1 MFSFSY
7 HYFLK
12 SRDDFLIVG
21 NNTTKGGVHME
32 FYCKTRILAGQGVLN
47 ELKKLN
53 IGRLLLV
60 CDPFF
65 VQNGW
70 AQKLKTFSDAAQFEI
85 FDEIS
90 PDPSAALA
98 AKGTAKM
105 NTFQP
110 DTVIALGGGS
120 AMDCAK
126 AMVYFAEK
134 KAKLIAIPTTSGSGS
149 EVTDFAILTHNG
161 VKHPLIDEK
170 ICPEVAFLDSE
181 LLETLPP
188 KLIADCGFDV
198 LSHAAEGY
206 VATNSTPFTDA
217 LAERAFATVLQKLPA
232 SYGGDQSCRLDI
244 HCCATMAGIAF
255 TRAGL
260 GLVHALAHSLGG
272 EFHIPHGRLNA
283 ILLPAVIEANKA
295 AKQKYAALARRAG
308 LAGVSDTVAV
318 RNLKNALSRLRQE
331 LNMPD
336 TLIAAGISPAALWD
350 KREKIITAAL
360 NDPCC
365 SYNPQPVTE
374 ETVRAVLE
382 EVTGRG

>member
-1 MFSFSY
+1 
-7 HYFLK
+7 
-12 SRDDFLIVG
+12 
-21 NNTTKGGVHME
+21 ME
-32 FYCKTRILAGQGVLN
+32 FYCKTRIFAGQGILK
-47 ELKKLN
+47 ELKTLN
-53 IGRLLLV
+53 MGRVMLV

-70 AQKLKTFSDAAQFEI
+70 TQKIQHLSGAAQFEI

-90 PDPSAALA
+90 PDPTAVLA

-105 NTFQP
+105 NAFCP

-134 KAKLIAIPTTSGSGS
+134 TARLIAVPTTSGSGS
-149 EVTDFAILTHNG
+149 EVTDFAILTHDG

-170 ICPEVAFLDSE
+170 ICPEAAFLDSD
-181 LLETLPP
+181 LLETLP
-188 KLIADCGFDV
+188 KTLIADCGFDV

-206 VATNSTPFTDA
+206 AATKATPFTDA
-217 LAERAFATVLQKLPA
+217 LAESAFATVLQKLPD
-232 SYGGDQSCRLDI
+232 SFGGDTSCRLEI
-244 HCCATMAGIAF
+244 HCCATMAGISF

-283 ILLPAVIEANKA
+283 ILLPAVIEHNKA
-295 AKQKYAALARRAG
+295 ARHKYANLARRAG
-308 LAGVSDTVAV
+308 LSGVSDTVAV
-318 RNLKNALSRLRQE
+318 KNLKNALYRLRQE

-336 TLIAAGISPAALWD
+336 TLIAAGISPAELWN

-360 NDPCC
+360 HDPCC
-365 SYNPQPVTE
+365 NTNPQPVTE
-374 ETVRAVLE
+374 ETVRFVLE